1 MFFACYEK
9 KSLCN
14 ANKYK
19 KIPPLDLLQKTKK
32 TIKFPTKLG
41 KEKENC
47 RIMSVCVQFSTQ
59 CFSP

>member
-32 TIKFPTKLG
+32 IIKFPTKLG
-41 KEKENC
+41 KEKKIVEL
-47 RIMSVCVQFSTQ
+47 
-59 CFSP
+59 